1 MPCDEGYTPVFGGL
15 CVKTTTLKK
24 VYNPKTPPAVHPYTS
39 PACEAALSAL
49 GSASSAMDA
58 ALAVPKKL
66 FAQARRLLGYP
77 TELAQQAISAATAA
91 LADASRAIDDLL
103 DVGGDLRRALEAVLD
118 CPLLADSDLGKEV
131 ADILDTLDMGG
142 DVTSQVRELSRQFSS
157 GASEALDA
165 ALESPTAQLAN
176 MSKVYDEALQRGG
189 INELVNKVREL
200 RKCVDDLCRGYEM
213 ADRLPKSAD
222 AMLAEI
228 GAKVD
233 ETSGEVMASLANAAD
248 ETQQAGREALE
259 EFRALA
265 ETVRSE

>member
-1 MPCDEGYTPVFGGL
+1 MKVIPL
-15 CVKTTTLKK
+15 CSAAFVSRPQHSRKYITRRHLQPYIPTHLRLVKPRSPLWGRQARQWTQLWP
-24 VYNPKTPPAVHPYTS
+24 YPKSCS
-39 PACEAALSAL
+39 P
-49 GSASSAMDA
+49 
-58 ALAVPKKL
+58 
-66 FAQARRLLGYP
+66 QARRLLGYP

-200 RKCVDDLCRGYEM
+200 RKCVDDLCRGYEI

>member
-24 VYNPKTPPAVHPYTS
+24 VYNPKIPPAVHPYTS

-142 DVTSQVRELSRQFSS
+142 DVTSQVRGLSRQFSS

-176 MSKVYDEALQRGG
+176 MSKVYA
-189 INELVNKVREL
+189 
-200 RKCVDDLCRGYEM
+200 
-213 ADRLPKSAD
+213 
-222 AMLAEI
+222 
-228 GAKVD
+228 
-233 ETSGEVMASLANAAD
+233 T
-248 ETQQAGREALE
+248 GRY
-259 EFRALA
+259 
-265 ETVRSE
+265 